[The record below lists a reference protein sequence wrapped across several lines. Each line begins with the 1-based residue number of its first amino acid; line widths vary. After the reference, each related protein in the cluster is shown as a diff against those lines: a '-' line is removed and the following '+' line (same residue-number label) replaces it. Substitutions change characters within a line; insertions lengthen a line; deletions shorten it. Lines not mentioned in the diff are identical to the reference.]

1 MSNKGEIVKQ
11 HFLICTLSIIAITCN
26 ISNYATQLVSGPST
40 TSGLTFDSPVSQKV
54 YSPGSATLYVGL
66 EAAESS
72 GSSIYSA
79 QRPIGNSNPTFKS
92 VGKVEEGID
101 LLTLATNLGNAA
113 PYLAYTENSLTGTIN
128 ALNYNGTRN
137 GATSLNDATGATT
150 SEISALAGM
159 LLPNSNNQGFI
170 FAAVSPTPT
179 STESPEPLPFG
190 LPNSGIAVV
199 SLGDNGSSINLFQT
213 AANALNPSII
223 EAQRL
228 DPSTPQITIRQTGT
242 DEPTIQNNFATMH
255 WDGKL
260 QRLYTGLQITTS
272 DGHIGDGAKDIVV
285 AQVQTNGI
293 LNLYNILNTDALVQ
307 GATNAIVAATITST
321 DMSIALSAFN
331 IRTLHAS
338 TGPSYLIV
346 NGDIEIVEIE
356 EPAHNLIYALP
367 LVEVCPE
374 SPLQGTLANK
384 NASLSYK
391 NTFTVPAAN
400 VGDLPLNTDP
410 AAQVGAGPLPIDATT
425 LISDI
430 EVVGDTVYVSTATAQ
445 SATNDNGIFYSQA
458 LFDMNGKIARWTSWT
473 KRAFP
478 FNGFSQNEA
487 YINNGVEFFAVDA
500 VTGKVWAVDGATKQ
514 VVRVTAWDNGGTCQ
528 TRTPICGT
536 SRSSCCSSGSCCS
549 CNCFGCNGHS
559 NNTQPCCNLPAQVRA
574 SLSCGCYSV
583 LDLDQATRGFTGA
596 SDSPLS
602 RFTLFGGCGKVD
614 IACVSTAF
622 NSTIESPQTVTE
634 DFCPTCSVTNFLETI
649 LSLLTEAAL
658 MSLNIRVPLR
668 QP

>member
-1 MSNKGEIVKQ
+1 
-11 HFLICTLSIIAITCN
+11 
-26 ISNYATQLVSGPST
+26 
-40 TSGLTFDSPVSQKV
+40 
-54 YSPGSATLYVGL
+54 
-66 EAAESS
+66 
-72 GSSIYSA
+72 
-79 QRPIGNSNPTFKS
+79 
-92 VGKVEEGID
+92 
-101 LLTLATNLGNAA
+101 
-113 PYLAYTENSLTGTIN
+113 
-128 ALNYNGTRN
+128 
-137 GATSLNDATGATT
+137 
-150 SEISALAGM
+150 
-159 LLPNSNNQGFI
+159 
-170 FAAVSPTPT
+170 
-179 STESPEPLPFG
+179 
-190 LPNSGIAVV
+190 
-199 SLGDNGSSINLFQT
+199 
-213 AANALNPSII
+213 
-223 EAQRL
+223 
-228 DPSTPQITIRQTGT
+228 
-242 DEPTIQNNFATMH
+242 MH

-321 DMSIALSAFN
+321 DMSIALSTFN

-596 SDSPLS
+596 PDSPLS

-649 LSLLTEAAL
+649 LSLTDRSCINVLEYSRPDSGNPDQCYFFAGTDNGLYTYALEGGGFPLASLDIDTLSDGQWIKIPEFSDPIIDIKTTGLSLYIVTRTVKKGTMTSTVYRVNFENTVDQMFTNTYVLAQSGVAPFENAPAFTGIQPVTVAASGETIYAEQL
-658 MSLNIRVPLR
+658 LLATNNGLFGSNALVAVGAEGIANATDQTAGPMATGTHK
-668 QP
+668 Q